1 MIDIFVSCQPMAES
15 LTVEGGTEKCSSYFR
30 WKSDEHPKSVRSC
43 DEAGDFHDVTLA
55 WNDDEF

>member
-1 MIDIFVSCQPMAES
+1 MQTIQSDGS

-55 WNDDEF
+55 WNDDEFQCSH

>member
-1 MIDIFVSCQPMAES
+1 MIDGS

-30 WKSDEHPKSVRSC
+30 WKSDERPRSVRSC

-55 WNDDEF
+55 WNDDEFECPH

>member
-1 MIDIFVSCQPMAES
+1 M
-15 LTVEGGTEKCSSYFR
+15 EKEAL
-30 WKSDEHPKSVRSC
+30 KSAPVIPDENQLLKSVRSC